1 MVESLLELLHK
12 TPFQPFKIVTG
23 SGDKY
28 EVQDSSLVAVGQLMI
43 NYFYPRSDR
52 WVFLRL
58 NQITA
63 LESAAPSPR

>member
-1 MVESLLELLHK
+1 MLESLRELLHK
-12 TPFQPFKIVTG
+12 SPFQSFKIVTS

-28 EVQDSSLVAVGQLMI
+28 EVEDPDLVAIGQSQI

-52 WVFLRL
+52 WVFIRL

-63 LESAAPSPR
+63 LESPQHAA

>member
-1 MVESLLELLHK
+1 MLESLLELLHK

-28 EVQDSSLVAVGQLMI
+28 EVEDPDLVAVGQSMI

-52 WVFLRL
+52 WAFIRL

-63 LESAAPSPR
+63 LESGAPSVR